1 MLLLLL
7 FQLVLKFV
15 CLAIFQREMWV
26 VWFVSLIDPHG
37 SKSYFEILLYDT
49 ALSSKEQNG
58 LQRSCNVFLLVC
70 FYTNGKN
77 AYYRCKGGP
86 HVFFFIAVLKLVHPK
101 NVNFYMHFL
110 FLFLNLAPWYLCPVQ
125 NNTMFQLNYNVQ
137 VSFSVTCL

>member
-1 MLLLLL
+1 MA
-7 FQLVLKFV
+7 QNHILKF
-15 CLAIFQREMWV
+15 CYMTQ
-26 VWFVSLIDPHG
+26 
-37 SKSYFEILLYDT
+37 
-49 ALSSKEQNG
+49 LS
-58 LQRSCNVFLLVC
+58 LQRNKTVFKDPVMFFLLVC

-101 NVNFYMHFL
+101 NVNFYMHFF